1 MPSFCCVVCLVFIIE
16 PHTASPP
23 QQQTLL
29 LLCTLALTAALTP
42 GWCCALIKVISFCLL
57 NLKEKKRRE
66 GEKKRKD
73 SFLGDVDT
81 GTDLRTTPE
90 EMRRR
95 GRKRW
100 GRVVRRRRRRE
111 SRWEG
116 AAPAAQERGRYTP
129 TALEEEDAEPRLPP
143 GDETHFLHAL
153 SSRIADMYFGR

>member
-95 GRKRW
+95 GRGRW

>member
-57 NLKEKKRRE
+57 NLKEKKEERK
-66 GEKKRKD
+66 KKRKD

-95 GRKRW
+95 GRW

>member
-66 GEKKRKD
+66 GKKKRKD

-95 GRKRW
+95 GRW

>member
-73 SFLGDVDT
+73 SFLGDVET

-95 GRKRW
+95 GRGRW